1 MDLAH
6 FWFQAPAGGGGYQ
19 IGNSLRFRGSSHL
32 SFTPSSTASTRRQMT
47 FSFWSKHDGTYN
59 IDSVFASGTGG
70 AYDSISYDGDTCST
84 GIANGSGG
92 GLGAVLYPAA
102 RLRDPSAWRHYVM
115 VLDTPNATAGDRL
128 RIYINGERITAF
140 ASSPY
145 APDPDPGQNFDTTYW
160 NTTAIHRLGATAT
173 SGSANRFFSG
183 YLAEVHCV
191 FGSALSPTDFGEY
204 NADGVWVP
212 KKVSGLTYG
221 TNGFY
226 LDFSDP
232 ADIGADRSG
241 NGNNFT
247 PTGFELTD
255 TTSRNYDWMADG
267 PTNNYSTWNPLA
279 KNSGLTLA
287 NANLKANGA
296 DHYTVIDTIGFGP
309 GSKIYAEV
317 TLASTYNPAAHGFGA
332 GITTDLVP
340 KTSWGGGWP
349 PDHWWVYNSNLTYYY
364 PTSAGTFPTIF
375 SANCVI
381 QIAADYDT
389 GEIWFGVNNVWRKND
404 NGTTTAPD
412 AGGTANQIASYGGK
426 TAFLFIDALHDSFVN
441 CGQLPF
447 KYTPPTGFEPLS
459 TAELPAVAITNPSEH
474 FTTILSD
481 SPPIIPGPVAI
492 GDAYK
497 GGFYAGQIKDGN
509 KIYNLIVAPV
519 ESGGLQGQHGG
530 ATPTG
535 IKWKTTSD
543 GPDPSALS
551 VSYGGTAMLANSTAT
566 HPMFNW
572 CVSSATGPN
581 AGAYDATNAAKTG
594 IGGYNDWY
602 IPARNEMQVLYR
614 NLKPDTTANST
625 AFGAN
630 PNAVPP
636 TNNYTSSDPAQ
647 TSVAIFQAGG
657 AQAFATS
664 NYYWPATELSGDPT
678 GAGRYGFDDGAIG
691 GNVKIVNL
699 YARAIRREFAYDA
712 GILNYAQA
720 TFPNGLWWIK
730 DRANTNN
737 HQLLDSV
744 RGGTK
749 TLHMSTDNE
758 LATYT
763 APSGNSVAWCWNKG
777 PYMDIVTWTGTGAV
791 RTIPHSLGKVPGMIW
806 IKNLEDG
813 RPWVVYHKAVGN
825 DRAMQLSQI
834 DQQTASSAQFWNN
847 TDPTTTEFSVGTH
860 PTVNQ
865 AGKGMIA
872 YVFPEVPGYSS
883 FGKYVGNGSAD
894 GPFCYT
900 GHRPALVMAKGITD
914 STEWITFDSAR
925 DPYNPCIHQLRNNQK
940 EGEQVDAA
948 QGFDLLSNGFKIR
961 SSYGSRNASGQQYLW
976 IAFAEHPFG
985 GANVSPSPAR

>member
-459 TAELPAVAITNPSEH
+459 TAELPDVAITNPSDH
-474 FTTILSD
+474 FQTIL
-481 SPPIIPGPVAI
+481 
-492 GDAYK
+492 
-497 GGFYAGQIKDGN
+497 
-509 KIYNLIVAPV
+509 
-519 ESGGLQGQHGG
+519 
-530 ATPTG
+530 
-535 IKWKTTSD
+535 
-543 GPDPSALS
+543 
-551 VSYGGTAMLANSTAT
+551 
-566 HPMFNW
+566 
-572 CVSSATGPN
+572 
-581 AGAYDATNAAKTG
+581 
-594 IGGYNDWY
+594 
-602 IPARNEMQVLYR
+602 
-614 NLKPDTTANST
+614 DT
-625 AFGAN
+625 GAN
-630 PNAVPP
+630 IL
-636 TNNYTSSDPAQ
+636 TN
-647 TSVAIFQAGG
+647 
-657 AQAFATS
+657 
-664 NYYWPATELSGDPT
+664 
-678 GAGRYGFDDGAIG
+678 
-691 GNVKIVNL
+691 
-699 YARAIRREFAYDA
+699 
-712 GILNYAQA
+712 AQA